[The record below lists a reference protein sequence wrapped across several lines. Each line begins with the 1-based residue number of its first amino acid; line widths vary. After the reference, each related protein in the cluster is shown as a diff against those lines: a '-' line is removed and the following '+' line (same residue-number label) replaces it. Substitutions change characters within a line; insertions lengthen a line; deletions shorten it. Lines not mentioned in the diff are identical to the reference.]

1 MLGRICSHPLS
12 FGFGRILVV
21 THNDLYIEP
30 GGGLQVAF
38 SMQGATGWG
47 WAMQLGLGFEGTR
60 APSSASLFHD
70 ECA

>member
-1 MLGRICSHPLS
+1 
-12 FGFGRILVV
+12 V

-60 APSSASLFHD
+60 APSSASHHSRFLALLSLFHD